1 LSVAP
6 EIAQLAAPLALVP
19 SELLPSG
26 LAPSP
31 QDRAA
36 AGHGPSA
43 RLTTGQLASELT
55 RLAAAPERWW
65 DLVQFNPDRPARI
78 AVPASFEAWLLVIPP
93 GQAAEC
99 RCVLGTQIAGDA
111 VEVPG
116 DGAGPAGVARQ
127 LRQGRVL
134 VHAPG
139 NQHVI
144 RSAGHGYSVTL
155 HAGEH
160 R

>member
-1 LSVAP
+1 MNADLSVAP

-19 SELLPSG
+19 SGLVPSAQG
-26 LAPSP
+26 RAP
-31 QDRAA
+31 AA
-36 AGHGPSA
+36 HAPSA
-43 RLTTGQLASELT
+43 RLTTGQLATELSG
-55 RLAAAPERWW
+55 LAAAPERWW

-99 RCVLGTQIAGDA
+99 RCVLGTRIAGDA

-116 DGAGPAGVARQ
+116 GGTAPGGVARK
-127 LRQGRVL
+127 LRQGRVV

-139 NQHVI
+139 NHHVI

-155 HAGEH
+155 HAGEPG
-160 R
+160 